1 MRLGHYLRDAFFIT
15 SGTGVLVTQL
25 PFISSSAQPV
35 LVFLGI
41 FLLGCAP
48 ALHVDES
55 PGGNP
60 WIKLLLTLLGDSGT
74 KAKDPPERKG

>member
-1 MRLGHYLRDAFFIT
+1 MKVARFLRDAFFIT
-15 SGTGVLVTQL
+15 SGVAVLGDQVFFV
-25 PFISSSAQPV
+25 PSAQPV

-48 ALHVDES
+48 ALHVDER

-60 WIKLLLTLLGDSGT
+60 WIKLLLSMLGDG
-74 KAKDPPERKG
+74 EGRKK

>member
-1 MRLGHYLRDAFFIT
+1 MNPARFLRDAFFIT
-15 SGTGVLVTQL
+15 AGVSVLGDQV
-25 PFISSSAQPV
+25 FFVRSAQPV

-60 WIKLLLTLLGDSGT
+60 WIKLLFSMLGDS
-74 KAKDPPERKG
+74 ERKK